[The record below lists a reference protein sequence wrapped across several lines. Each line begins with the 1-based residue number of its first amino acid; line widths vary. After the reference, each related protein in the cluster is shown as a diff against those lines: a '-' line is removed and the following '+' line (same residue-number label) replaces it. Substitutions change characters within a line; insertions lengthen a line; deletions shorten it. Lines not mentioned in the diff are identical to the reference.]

1 MCGTWPYLGQQPDR
15 SASVVFEPGPRTLF
29 HDANDARVALASAF
43 DNAFDNVA
51 GDILEG
57 EGFEGRMLI
66 LFSREFNVHESFSI
80 KVRKNWGQFLLL
92 SIFEVFTFQ
101 GCVYKIS

>member
-1 MCGTWPYLGQQPDR
+1 MCGTWPYLGQQ
-15 SASVVFEPGPRTLF
+15 SLIEASVVFEPGPLF

-66 LFSREFNVHESFSI
+66 LFNLVYESFSI
-80 KVRKNWGQFLLL
+80 KVKKNCSWEQFLLL
-92 SIFEVFTFQ
+92 SIFTFQ
-101 GCVYKIS
+101 GCASKIS

>member
-1 MCGTWPYLGQQPDR
+1 MWHVALSWPTEPDR

-66 LFSREFNVHESFSI
+66 LFSREFNMFMNHS
-80 KVRKNWGQFLLL
+80 RLR
-92 SIFEVFTFQ
+92 
-101 GCVYKIS
+101 

>member
-1 MCGTWPYLGQQPDR
+1 MALSWPTEPDR